1 VNRAALFAAVSDW
14 SARNDLT
21 PGLLTSFLAL
31 AEQRIYFG
39 SPEVEP
45 LRHYR
50 MLTTVNPSVTFDAL
64 AGMFDS
70 QGQPMGEYTAPLPAD
85 FLDVERVTSEHG
97 GRRFVIEYRSTA
109 RMAEGESMG
118 GLGAYF
124 GIRGSSLV
132 FAPEPAGAVSLL
144 YYARP
149 ATPVLDADENWIMQT
164 ASGVYLSAM
173 LIEVGEWMRD
183 EAMVAEQ
190 KAKYMTSAGALQ
202 RSGDRT
208 QSGSMSQLRIT
219 TK

>member
-21 PGLLTSFLAL
+21 PALLTSFLAL

-50 MLTTVNPSVTFDAL
+50 MLTTATLTPSGAS
-64 AGMFDS
+64 A
-70 QGQPMGEYTAPLPAD
+70 ALPAD
-85 FLDVERVTSEHG
+85 FLDAERATVSEG
-97 GRRFVIEYRSTA
+97 GRVVEIEYRSPS
-109 RMAEGESMG
+109 RMAQHEGQASPARFFR
-118 GLGAYF
+118 LQ
-124 GIRGSSLV
+124 GSSLV
-132 FAPEPAGAVSLL
+132 FAPAPAGPVELL

-149 ATPVLDADENWIMQT
+149 ATPALDSDENWIMQ
-164 ASGVYLSAM
+164 AAPGAYLSAM
-173 LIEVGEWMRD
+173 LIEVGEWGRD

-219 TK
+219 TR